1 MSDISVRV
9 NSLTKIFGK
18 FTAVDNLNF
27 EVSKGEIFGFLGANG
42 AGKTTTIRML
52 CGLLHPSSGEGTV
65 AGFDLK
71 KESERI
77 KEVIGYMSQ
86 KFSLYPDL
94 TAEENIYFY
103 GSLYGKDY
111 SQIKEEIDILDKQ
124 LNVNAIISQLTD
136 DLPLGQKQII
146 ALVAAIIHR
155 PSVIFLDEPTSGV
168 DPISRRN
175 FWRIIRGLA
184 DNGTTVF
191 VTTHFMEE
199 AEYCDRISIMH
210 NGIII
215 ALDSPE
221 QLKIQTDT
229 QTIQELFIKLVRGR
243 K

>member
-1 MSDISVRV
+1 MIISEKRKKFLVGICSYNEGNKIKRVVDKFNDYPCYDVLIVDDGSSD
-9 NSLTKIFGK
+9 
-18 FTAVDNLNF
+18 
-27 EVSKGEIFGFLGANG
+27 
-42 AGKTTTIRML
+42 
-52 CGLLHPSSGEGTV
+52 
-65 AGFDLK
+65 
-71 KESERI
+71 
-77 KEVIGYMSQ
+77 
-86 KFSLYPDL
+86 
-94 TAEENIYFY
+94 
-103 GSLYGKDY
+103 GSLDF
-111 SQIKEEIDILDKQ
+111 
-124 LNVNAIISQLTD
+124 LTG

-146 ALVAAIIHR
+146 ALVSAIIHR
-155 PSVIFLDEPTSGV
+155 PPVIFLDEPTSGV

-210 NGIII
+210 NGKII

-229 QTIQELFIKLVRGR
+229 QTIQELFIKLVRSR